1 VEAGTGGPTV
11 LLEAGGGDSAVRWA
25 ALLPRLAGLAHVVA
39 YDRAGLGLS
48 DPVRPLAL
56 QTQADDLI
64 ALIRHAGEGP
74 CVLVG
79 HSWGGELVQLAA
91 FEVPELVAGL
101 VLIDPAHETFLG
113 AMPRWYIALSW
124 IQTRGPLVRMT
135 LAPGRFRRRQLRR
148 AGQAAALRFENERVR
163 GLFTAAYVACNRSRD
178 QIRLPMDE
186 TGMIGKSLG
195 QITAIRAAAAV
206 HRGFPE
212 PSSRSLPVQ
221 ATTSTTTSRTGSS
234 RRSSACSSLPGAGS
248 RSIARLTW
256 LGASR
261 AG

>member
-101 VLIDPAHETFLG
+101 V
-113 AMPRWYIALSW
+113 
-124 IQTRGPLVRMT
+124 RMR
-135 LAPGRFRRRQLRR
+135 RFSAQCR
-148 AGQAAALRFENERVR
+148 AGI
-163 GLFTAAYVACNRSRD
+163 SR
-178 QIRLPMDE
+178 
-186 TGMIGKSLG
+186 
-195 QITAIRAAAAV
+195 
-206 HRGFPE
+206 
-212 PSSRSLPVQ
+212 
-221 ATTSTTTSRTGSS
+221 
-234 RRSSACSSLPGAGS
+234 
-248 RSIARLTW
+248 
-256 LGASR
+256 
-261 AG
+261 